1 MDASVL
7 TWWLGRDNP
16 VALGLF
22 IDGSRASA
30 AALGSIT
37 RWVLVLTGSTT
48 LTIDSSAA
56 PAGTFAL
63 DADAAKLEV
72 NLSDVTGLVAGRYT
86 ARLISYDPAHDDG
99 IVWLDRQAAEIRD

>member
-16 VALGLF
+16 VVLGLF
-22 IDGSRASA
+22 IDGSRAPA

-37 RWVLVLTGSTT
+37 RWVLELSGSTA
-48 LTIDSSAA
+48 LTIDSATA
-56 PAGTFAL
+56 PAGTFVL
-63 DADAAKLEV
+63 DANNARLEI
-72 NLSDVTGLVAGRYT
+72 NLSDVTGLTAGRYW

-99 IVWLDRQAAEIRD
+99 IVWFDQRIAELRA